1 MRSPIA
7 QRDRDRHLAAGRVD
21 ARLVQPAEVLTM
33 KTCLRRPRQALAVG
47 GLIAALTLVSQSG
60 LAATQDVG
68 WPREIKSSEGTVVIY
83 EPQVDSFEGTAV
95 TGRAAAAATPAGQKE
110 AVFGAVWFE
119 WTVHVDRDTRT
130 VEVLDV
136 TIPRSRFPG
145 ATADAEQ
152 KLTDLVEHNVKRGD
166 LTIALDRLLAAVRA
180 SEREKRIAEG
190 LNNDPPKIL
199 FATEPTLLV
208 VIDGEP
214 QLVDMQG
221 SALMRV
227 INTPYFLVFD
237 PAARTYWLN
246 GGAVWYRA
254 TDLKAEWTAS
264 SAVPGT
270 VLAAYR
276 KMQEQVPDEEREP
289 AGTKPSGAKPPKIVV
304 SFEPAE
310 LIACA
315 GEPTYTPI
323 ADNALLYVSNTD
335 QDVFKEIAT
344 QEVYVLLSGR
354 WYRSGSLDGPWQFV
368 RSDKLPAAFADIPE
382 GSKKGSVL
390 AHVAGTPQADE
401 AVMDAQVPQTAAI
414 KRSEA
419 RTTVEYDGEPRFQQ
433 IPNTEV
439 QYAVNTS
446 SQVLRIKGMYYVC
459 DQAVWFVGSGPHGP
473 WTVADQAPPEV
484 QAIPP
489 DSPVYNVKYVY
500 VYDTTPDIIYVGYY
514 PGYMGAYPYYGTVVW
529 GTGWYYRPWLTPHA
543 YYPRPWSWGFHAR
556 YDPFSGW
563 IFGVGFA
570 SGPFYVSFWN
580 GGGYG
585 GYWGPSY
592 YRPSQVNI
600 VHNVTIPR
608 PAVAKRRWTGG
619 TNINVYNR
627 PENRDRNAVVPREK
641 RPAVRTRPI
650 PKPDNVFADQDGRVY
665 RRDQTGNWA
674 TREGRQWRPVP
685 VPAQPRSD
693 GREIAPAPRPESR
706 PAVPSTRPG
715 AGESAPSPRP
725 ETRPATPPVRPGAGE
740 SSARPP
746 QERRLT
752 IPAPRTAP
760 DTPPVKSGRQFQQ
773 APSPGLQ
780 RDLSARERG
789 NARVQALTKK
799 SKERAPAGG
808 DRDGG
813 GGLRR

>member
-1 MRSPIA
+1 MNTRF
-7 QRDRDRHLAAGRVD
+7 VW
-21 ARLVQPAEVLTM
+21 
-33 KTCLRRPRQALAVG
+33 LRRVSAVGCFVLALAFVPG
-47 GLIAALTLVSQSG
+47 SG
-60 LAATQDVG
+60 FAATQDVG
-68 WPREIKSSEGTVVIY
+68 WPREIKSPEGALVMY
-83 EPQVDSFEGTAV
+83 EPQIDSFEGTTV
-95 TGRAAAAATPAGQKE
+95 TGRAAVAATPAGKKD

-119 WTVHVDRDTRT
+119 WAVHVDRDTRT

-136 TIPRSRFPG
+136 KIPRSRFPG
-145 ATADAEQ
+145 TSPDEEQ
-152 KLTDLVEHNVKRGD
+152 KLADLVERNAKAGD

-190 LNNDPPKIL
+190 LNNEPPKIL

-208 VIDGEP
+208 VVDGEP
-214 QLVDMQG
+214 QLADMQG
-221 SALMRV
+221 VELMRV

-237 PAARTYWLN
+237 PQAKRYWLN

-254 TDLKAEWTAS
+254 ADLKGEWTPS
-264 SAVPGT
+264 SVVPRAVS
-270 VLAAYR
+270 AAYR
-276 KMQEQVPDEEREP
+276 TMQEQVPDEERTP
-289 AGTKPSGAKPPKIVV
+289 VVTTPSGAKPPKILV

-344 QEVYVLLSGR
+344 QDVYVLLSGR
-354 WYRSGSLDGPWQFV
+354 WFRGRSFDGPWEFV
-368 RSDKLPAAFADIPE
+368 RSDNLPPAFAEIPE

-401 AVMDAQVPQTAAI
+401 AVLDAQVPQTAAI

-439 QYAVNTS
+439 EYAVNTS
-446 SQVLRIKGMYYVC
+446 SQVLRIKGKYYVC
-459 DQAVWFVGSGPHGP
+459 DQAVWFVGPSPDGP
-473 WTVADQAPPEV
+473 WTLADQAPPEV

-500 VYDTTPDIIYVGYY
+500 VYDATPDIVYVGYY

-529 GTGWYYRPWLTPHA
+529 GTGWYYRPWITPYV
-543 YYPRPWSWGFHAR
+543 YYPRPWSWGFHAHYNPYR
-556 YDPFSGW
+556 GW

-600 VHNVTIPR
+600 IHHVIVTR
-608 PAVAKRRWTGG
+608 PAPAERRWTWG

-627 PENRDRNAVVPREK
+627 PENRVRNAVVARE
-641 RPAVRTRPI
+641 RPSAARTRPI
-650 PKPDNVFADQDGRVY
+650 TKPDNVFADQDGRVY
-665 RRDQTGNWA
+665 RRDKTGKWD
-674 TREGRQWRPVP
+674 TREGRQWKPAP
-685 VPAQPRSD
+685 IAPAQPRP
-693 GREIAPAPRPESR
+693 GAGEIAPGPRTDPRPIAPPSRPRSETRTFTPPPPGPGDSPARPRPESR
-706 PAVPSTRPG
+706 ASTPPPQPPPR
-715 AGESAPSPRP
+715 APSAKP
-725 ETRPATPPVRPGAGE
+725 
-740 SSARPP
+740 
-746 QERRLT
+746 ERRFER
-752 IPAPRTAP
+752 APTQ
-760 DTPPVKSGRQFQQ
+760 S
-773 APSPGLQ
+773 LQ
-780 RDLSARERG
+780 RDFSARERG
-789 NARVQALTKK
+789 NARVQAFSKK
-799 SKERAPAGG
+799 SKERGSAGKE
-808 DRDGG
+808 RDGG
-813 GGLRR
+813 GGIDFRRQPQGR